1 MKTLTAISPSQI
13 ETFHA
18 PPGSTSGCNR
28 KWWLNKILGLPI
40 PQHPSAALGE
50 QVHKGQETYL
60 ETGDPSVI
68 HPLAK
73 GTLPILEALRAR
85 QQASGRVFMERALKR
100 QLRNGLLMNGR
111 IDILDATSV
120 PFLVLDWKTTSN
132 PAYAKTEEELKSN
145 VQMLT
150 YAYEATVL
158 DIELNGAGTGR
169 NPVEVA
175 HVVIPT
181 KGGTAPFMR
190 RASLPLDEIHAGWRR
205 IQDISD
211 TMLAVSKIED
221 PRDVTPNLSACSAFG
236 GCAFR
241 ERCAALKRIAV
252 PVPTTPDPVTQE
264 DPMPIPSAS
273 YQSALSIFQT
283 EAALKQMFGSSM
295 TPEEFETWK
304 AGGAAPA
311 PAPAPAVQAQRGINP
326 PEAGDPRAP
335 APVQVA
341 APAPVAA
348 TADEKA
354 DLLESLGWEEDDLS
368 SLTDEAFE
376 QAVKLNLK
384 FEDAEYD
391 KVENPTSPTGFDYVN
406 VRKRKPVKA
415 APAAVETPAPAEP
428 TVRRRGRP
436 PGSKNKATLEAEA
449 AAQATATAAEPP
461 VDQVWVHTPST
472 GLWTLMNRNKPTF
485 AQETAG
491 RVVVGYDTDKAAY
504 LAKLAAPAETTP
516 KPAAAGV
523 DYAALQAA
531 HKVEVETQAQRA
543 LAAEERERKALAR
556 VAELEAA
563 LAGARSAPA
572 PDAKER
578 LVLYIDCLPE
588 KGGAYRLLDDA
599 LAPFMKLAAENY
611 TDEKTGKTTPV
622 THYSLIPFGKGPGM
636 VAAYVLANIR
646 EVATGTLVCDTR
658 SPAAA
663 AVLEVLR
670 PMADV
675 VVRGMGR

>member
-1 MKTLTAISPSQI
+1 
-13 ETFHA
+13 
-18 PPGSTSGCNR
+18 
-28 KWWLNKILGLPI
+28 
-40 PQHPSAALGE
+40 
-50 QVHKGQETYL
+50 
-60 ETGDPSVI
+60 
-68 HPLAK
+68 
-73 GTLPILEALRAR
+73 
-85 QQASGRVFMERALKR
+85 
-100 QLRNGLLMNGR
+100 
-111 IDILDATSV
+111 
-120 PFLVLDWKTTSN
+120 
-132 PAYAKTEEELKSN
+132 
-145 VQMLT
+145 
-150 YAYEATVL
+150 
-158 DIELNGAGTGR
+158 
-169 NPVEVA
+169 
-175 HVVIPT
+175 
-181 KGGTAPFMR
+181 MR
-190 RASLPLDEIHAGWRR
+190 RTSLPLDEIHAGWRR

-252 PVPTTPDPVTQE
+252 PVPEPVPTTPDPVTQE

-311 PAPAPAVQAQRGINP
+311 PAAQAQRGINP

-335 APVQVA
+335 APAQVA

-348 TADEKA
+348 TAVEKEK
-354 DLLESLGWEEDDLS
+354 LLESLGWDGDDLT

-376 QAVKLNLK
+376 DAVRLNLK

-391 KVENPTSPTGFDYVN
+391 KVENPESPTGFDYTN
-406 VRKRKPVKA
+406 VRKRKPVK
-415 APAAVETPAPAEP
+415 AAVETPAPAEP
-428 TVRRRGRP
+428 TTRRRGRP
-436 PGSKNKATLEAEA
+436 PGSKNKATLEAET
-449 AAQATATAAEPP
+449 AAQATAPAAEPP
-461 VDQVWVHTPST
+461 VDQVWVHTPAT

-491 RVVVGYDTDKAAY
+491 RVVVGYDKDKEAY
-504 LAKLAAPAETTP
+504 LAKLAASAETST
-516 KPAAAGV
+516 KPVAVGV
-523 DYAALQAA
+523 DYEAMMAS
-531 HKVEVETQAQRA
+531 HKAELEKHTQRA
-543 LAAEERERKALAR
+543 LGAEERERKALAQ
-556 VAELEAA
+556 VKVLEEV
-563 LAGARSAPA
+563 GARAPA
-572 PDAKER
+572 AAGFT
-578 LVLYIDCLPE
+578 LYIDCLPE

>member
-1 MKTLTAISPSQI
+1 MKTLTSISPSQI

-50 QVHKGQETYL
+50 LVHKGQETYL

-85 QQASGRVFMERALKR
+85 QQASGRVFMERSLKR

-158 DIELNGAGTGR
+158 DIELNGPATGR
-169 NPVEVA
+169 NPVDVA

-181 KGGTAPFMR
+181 KGGAASFMR
-190 RASLPLDEIHAGWRR
+190 RTSLALDEIHQGWRR

-241 ERCAALKRIAV
+241 ERCAALKRIAP
-252 PVPTTPDPVTQE
+252 PVPTTPDPVTPTQE
-264 DPMPIPSAS
+264 EPMPIPTAS
-273 YQSALSIFQT
+273 YQEVLSVFRT
-283 EAALKQMFGSSM
+283 EDAIKSMFGSNM
-295 TPEEFETWK
+295 TPEEYTTWK
-304 AGGAAPA
+304 AGGAAPKA
-311 PAPAPAVQAQRGINP
+311 APAVQAQRGVNP

-335 APVQVA
+335 APVQVS
-341 APAPVAA
+341 APAPTAA
-348 TADEKA
+348 SAEEKA
-354 DLLESLGWEEDDLS
+354 DLLTSLGWGEDDLS
-368 SLTDEAFE
+368 SLSDEAFE
-376 QAVKLNLK
+376 TAAKLNLK

-391 KVENPTSPTGFDYVN
+391 KVENPESPTGFDYVN

-415 APAAVETPAPAEP
+415 APVVETPAPAEP

-449 AAQATATAAEPP
+449 AAQA
-461 VDQVWVHTPST
+461 S
-472 GLWTLMNRNKPTF
+472 
-485 AQETAG
+485 
-491 RVVVGYDTDKAAY
+491 
-504 LAKLAAPAETTP
+504 AAPAPTP
-516 KPAAAGV
+516 EPTPVVVAPQEVAQQAPAARPGV
-523 DYAALQAA
+523 DYEAMQAA
-531 HKVEVETQAQRA
+531 HKAELEKHTQRA
-543 LAAEERERKALAR
+543 LDAEERERKALAR
-556 VAELEAA
+556 AAELEAA
-563 LAGARSAPA
+563 VNSRVSGEKGSATGGFT
-572 PDAKER
+572 
-578 LVLYIDCLPE
+578 LYIDCLPE
-588 KGGAYRLLDDA
+588 KGAPYRLLDDA
-599 LAPFMKLAAENY
+599 LAPFAKLAAENY

-646 EVATGTLVCDTR
+646 EVAMGTLVCDTR

>member
-1 MKTLTAISPSQI
+1 MKVLTSISPSQI

-50 QVHKGQETYL
+50 LVHKGQETYL

-85 QQASGRVFMERALKR
+85 QQASGRVFMERSLKR

-132 PAYAKTEEELKSN
+132 LAYAKTEDELKSN

-158 DIELNGAGTGR
+158 DIELNGPATGR
-169 NPVEVA
+169 NPVDVA

-181 KGGTAPFMR
+181 TFRTTALFMR
-190 RASLPLDEIHAGWRR
+190 RASLPLDEIHQGWRR

-241 ERCAALKRIAV
+241 ERCAALKRVAV
-252 PVPTTPDPVTQE
+252 PVPETVPTAPTTPTQE
-264 DPMPIPSAS
+264 ETMPIPTAS
-273 YQSALSIFQT
+273 YQEVLSVFRT
-283 EAALKQMFGSSM
+283 EDAIKSMFGANM
-295 TPEEFETWK
+295 TPEEYTTWK
-304 AGGAAPA
+304 AGGAAPKA
-311 PAPAPAVQAQRGINP
+311 TSTVAVQRGVNP

-335 APVQVA
+335 APVQVS
-341 APAPVAA
+341 APAPTAA
-348 TADEKA
+348 SAEEKA
-354 DLLESLGWEEDDLS
+354 DLLTSLGWGEDDLS
-368 SLTDEAFE
+368 SLSDEAFE
-376 QAVKLNLK
+376 QAAKLNLK

-391 KVENPTSPTGFDYVN
+391 KVENPESPTGFDYTN

-415 APAAVETPAPAEP
+415 APVVVETPAPAEP

-449 AAQATATAAEPP
+449 AAQA
-461 VDQVWVHTPST
+461 S
-472 GLWTLMNRNKPTF
+472 
-485 AQETAG
+485 
-491 RVVVGYDTDKAAY
+491 
-504 LAKLAAPAETTP
+504 AAPTP
-516 KPAAAGV
+516 TPEPTPEVVAPQEAAPTARPGV
-523 DYAALQAA
+523 DYEAMLAA
-531 HKVEVETQAQRA
+531 HKAELEKHAQRA
-543 LAAEERERKALAR
+543 LDAEERERKALAQ
-556 VAELEAA
+556 VKELEAA
-563 LAGARSAPA
+563 ASTKASATGGFT
-572 PDAKER
+572 
-578 LVLYIDCLPE
+578 LYIDTLPE
-588 KGGAYRLLDDA
+588 KGITFKHLDDV
-599 LAPFMKLAAENY
+599 LAPFAKLAAENY

-646 EVATGTLVCDTR
+646 EVAMGTLVCDTR